1 MTNSYT
7 YLATAAYNL
16 RTIEKPVQAEWP
28 GSIDEDVALQNA
40 KGLQFLSK

>member
-16 RTIEKPVQAEWP
+16 RTIDKPVPAEGP

-40 KGLQFLSK
+40 KGVRFLSK